1 MASSNGRF
9 MKLFAASTITA
20 ACIIFGALSAGQWA
34 RSSKGLERQASSVV
48 ESTARDRIPMYAAFC
63 NIPVPK
69 AAVVD
74 SSVVADYQ
82 ISVTVPSATPKA
94 ISFGNSTVTHI
105 QEGKIVEFRV
115 SSPREGA
122 LAVHGLSS
130 FVLITPGAEAVV
142 RFRAIYSGRFSLHF
156 HGADGSHFEAA
167 VLEITE

>member
-1 MASSNGRF
+1 
-9 MKLFAASTITA
+9 
-20 ACIIFGALSAGQWA
+20 
-34 RSSKGLERQASSVV
+34 
-48 ESTARDRIPMYAAFC
+48 MYAAFC

-94 ISFGNSTVTHI
+94 ISLGNSTVTHI

-130 FVLITPGAEAVV
+130 LVLITPGAEAVV